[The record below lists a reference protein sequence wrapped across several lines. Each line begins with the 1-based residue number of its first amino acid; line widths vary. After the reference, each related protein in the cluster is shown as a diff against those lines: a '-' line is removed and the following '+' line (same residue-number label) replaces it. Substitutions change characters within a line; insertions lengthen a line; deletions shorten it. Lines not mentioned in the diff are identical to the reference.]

1 MRPPPEIST
10 VSGYKIRVTEC
21 FRHPGEKVAISWRH
35 FPDRQF
41 LLRGRREAADTE
53 HRSQVGH
60 SNYDITANCF
70 LTVVKLAASSH
81 YHAVYF

>member
-1 MRPPPEIST
+1 MLSA
-10 VSGYKIRVTEC
+10 SGRKGGDI
-21 FRHPGEKVAISWRH
+21 VAT

-41 LLRGRREAADTE
+41 LLRGRREAADTK

-60 SNYDITANCF
+60 SYYDITANCF
-70 LTVVKLAASSH
+70 LTVVKLAAFSH

>member
-1 MRPPPEIST
+1 MLSA
-10 VSGYKIRVTEC
+10 SGRKGGDI
-21 FRHPGEKVAISWRH
+21 VAT

-60 SNYDITANCF
+60 SYYDITANCF

>member
-1 MRPPPEIST
+1 
-10 VSGYKIRVTEC
+10 
-21 FRHPGEKVAISWRH
+21 
-35 FPDRQF
+35 
-41 LLRGRREAADTE
+41 
-53 HRSQVGH
+53 VGH